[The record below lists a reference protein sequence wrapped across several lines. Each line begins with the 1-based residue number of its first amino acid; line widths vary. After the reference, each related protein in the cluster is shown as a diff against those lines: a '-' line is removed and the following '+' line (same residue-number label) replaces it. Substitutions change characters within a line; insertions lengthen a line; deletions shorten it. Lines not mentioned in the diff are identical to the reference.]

1 MKKISKST
9 GYLIV
14 TAFWLA
20 ICLLWSTNT
29 QAQITLCDSNMTYTT
44 GSQYQL
50 EIAIPIT
57 GNSLPMM
64 APLYAVTYGGQTMLG
79 EDSCFSNACTHI
91 VYNYNP
97 LTGMPYDTITTC
109 ISYTLTDT
117 LGYVDTMSCC
127 FNQVWDGQAWMRMAN
142 MGTPTGISELEI
154 TRLNDNKIYD
164 MLGRE
169 LTEIPLGQ
177 MYIRNQKLYISK

>member
-1 MKKISKST
+1 MKK
-9 GYLIV
+9 V
-14 TAFWLA
+14 
-20 ICLLWSTNT
+20 LLVLLVLFGLQT

-57 GNSLPMM
+57 GNSLPVM

-79 EDSCFSNACTHI
+79 EDSCFSGPCTHLI
-91 VYNYNP
+91 FNYNP
-97 LTGMPYDTITTC
+97 ITGLPYDTITTC

-127 FNQVWDGQAWMRMAN
+127 FNQVWDGIAWMRMSSI
-142 MGTPTGISELEI
+142 GVPTSISELEV
-154 TRLNDNKIYD
+154 TKLNNNIMYD
-164 MLGRE
+164 LLGRE
-169 LTEIPLGQ
+169 LTEIPVGK
-177 MYIRNQKLYISK
+177 MYIRNNKLYINKK